1 MKTLLCDFCLKSG
14 MLCAR
19 CQEKV
24 RSGAITSLYM
34 EVGRFLM
41 DLEKEYPPLQ
51 DVTLYN
57 VVRESGILALVVG
70 RGEREKLLGSS
81 GRIIRALGDKF
92 NRRVMVLEK
101 GVSSRSFLE
110 DLFSNMRILTINTIW
125 LPDGTT
131 ETKVVLR
138 RVRRSQRP
146 SSKRLKA
153 LRQIAK
159 IVGDINL
166 RIEFA

>member
-24 RSGAITSLYM
+24 RSGAITPLYM
-34 EVGRFLM
+34 DVGRFLM

-51 DVTLYN
+51 EVTLYD
-57 VVRESGILALVVG
+57 VVREGGILALVVG
-70 RGEREKLLGSS
+70 RGERDKLLGSS
-81 GRIIRALGDKF
+81 GRIMRDIGDKF
-92 NRRVMVLEK
+92 GRRIIVLER
-101 GVSSRSFLE
+101 GVSSRRFLE
-110 DLFSNMRILTINTIW
+110 DLFSNMRIITINTIW

-131 ETKVVLR
+131 ETKVVLKR
-138 RVRRSQRP
+138 ERRSQRP
-146 SSKRLKA
+146 SSRRLKA
-153 LRQIAK
+153 LREIAK
-159 IVGDINL
+159 KVGDINL